1 MKATQRLEQEHRTI
15 EGVASACGVFAELL
29 QGGKR
34 IPGDVLRS
42 LVDFLRMYAQEY
54 HQAEEEWLFSLLR
67 VKGVPRNSC
76 PIEGL
81 SYEDDKLG
89 ILVDRLA
96 HSVDAYQESGG
107 TVNGTLIEALQSL
120 AGLYRDHIWKE
131 DYLLLPMA
139 EKILSDGDQEV
150 LAETLRMIDSS
161 KGAAAR
167 QSLHRLSTAIKLCPE
182 CANPPEVQGCRVT
195 PEA

>member
-15 EGVASACGVFAELL
+15 ERVASACGVFAEML

-34 IPGDVLRS
+34 IPENVLRS
-42 LVDFLRMYAQEY
+42 LVDFLRLYAQEY
-54 HQAEEEWLFSLLR
+54 HHAEEEWLFSLLR

-81 SYEDDKLG
+81 SYDDDKLG

-107 TVNGTLIEALQSL
+107 TVNATLIDALQSL
-120 AGLYRDHIWKE
+120 AKLYRDHIWKE

-150 LAETLRMIDSS
+150 LAETLRMIDSA
-161 KGAAAR
+161 KGPAAR
-167 QSLHRLSTAIKLCPE
+167 QSVQRLSTAIKFCPE
-182 CANPPEVQGCRVT
+182 CTNPPQVQGV
-195 PEA
+195 A